1 MSKRREGRQTAV
13 QLLFSREFLP
23 VGATHDI
30 EEFFHLHA
38 SHRSIRAHAEELYNG
53 VVNRQPE
60 IDALLVPILENYT
73 LKRVTDVD
81 RCIIRVAI
89 YEMFFCDSVPPIV
102 IINEAIEIAK
112 ILGAEESRS
121 FVNGILDRLKKDLK
135 RPLRDANRPPR
146 DRTKIKS

>member
-23 VGATHDI
+23 EGATHDI

-38 SHRSIRAHAEELYNG
+38 SDQSIRAHVEELYHG
-53 VVNRQPE
+53 VINRQTE
-60 IDALLVPILENYT
+60 IDGLLMPILENYT
-73 LKRVTDVD
+73 LKRVADVD

-89 YEMFFCDSVPPIV
+89 YEMFFCDTVPPIV

-112 ILGAEESRS
+112 NLGAEESRS

-135 RPLRDANRPPR
+135 RPLRNATRAPR
-146 DRTKIKS
+146 DRTTTKS